1 MSITHESSPN
11 STGAAVL
18 NGRGG
23 CVSQTGEVEKGRGL
37 RTLAVIY
44 RSVSLSVSPTSAS
57 FALIAG
63 LDTGEWGPPSADN
76 SHYPLKM

>member
-1 MSITHESSPN
+1 MSITRESPPK
-11 STGAAVL
+11 STGAGVL
-18 NGRGG
+18 NGRDG

-37 RTLAVIY
+37 RTQAVVY
-44 RSVSLSVSPTSAS
+44 RSVSLSVSTATAS

-63 LDTGEWGPPSADN
+63 LDTAEWGPPSADN